1 MGKSLLIEIYDS
13 DKILNPKLSHIFF
26 NDRNAYRINIA
37 NSINNLI
44 NNITNLSPD
53 IIFLGF
59 FTIEDF
65 ELKLIKR
72 VKKYAGSIPLL
83 IYSYRF
89 ESQASINCL
98 RENVNGIICGD
109 FDSTTIIQAINTVS
123 SGDKYF
129 CPQVGMVIRQLMQRY
144 QTNTDPD
151 KKEESII
158 TKREAE
164 IISLFAEGYSYKEIA
179 DRLNISSRT
188 VESHKNNILSKL
200 KLTSTA
206 DIIKYAVR
214 NHLIIL

>member
-1 MGKSLLIEIYDS
+1 
-13 DKILNPKLSHIFF
+13 
-26 NDRNAYRINIA
+26 
-37 NSINNLI
+37 
-44 NNITNLSPD
+44 
-53 IIFLGF
+53 
-59 FTIEDF
+59 
-65 ELKLIKR
+65 
-72 VKKYAGSIPLL
+72 
-83 IYSYRF
+83 
-89 ESQASINCL
+89 
-98 RENVNGIICGD
+98 
-109 FDSTTIIQAINTVS
+109 
-123 SGDKYF
+123 
-129 CPQVGMVIRQLMQRY
+129 MVIRQLMQRY